1 MKIGVMSDT
10 HDHLSN
16 TIHALSIFHEH
27 GIETIIHCGDLTSL
41 EMVSHFRDFR
51 LIYTMGNMDHVTGAI
66 KKRLEKMRK
75 DNFAGMIFRGT
86 LDGVPVAAVHSH
98 VEGAV
103 MALVQEKRY
112 KWLFHGHTHEK
123 RDETI
128 QGVRVV
134 NPGALGGMGREP
146 RSFCIVDLA
155 EEEVQF
161 FKVESF
167 PMR

>member
-16 TIHALSIFHEH
+16 TIHALSTFREQ
-27 GIETIIHCGDLTSL
+27 GIETVIHCGDLTSL

-66 KKRLEKMRK
+66 KKRLGKMRK
-75 DNFAGMIFRGT
+75 DNYAGPIFRGMF
-86 LDGVPVAAVHSH
+86 DGVPVAAVHSH
-98 VEGAV
+98 VEGVV
-103 MALVQEKRY
+103 MALVQEKRH

-123 RDETI
+123 RDEII
-128 QGVRVV
+128 QGVHIV

-146 RSFCIVDLA
+146 RSFCIVDLGA
-155 EEEVQF
+155 EDVQF
-161 FKVESF
+161 IKVG
-167 PMR
+167 